1 MNQTTLVV
9 HHREHISLSEALSA
23 FVEVGGEGAVAL
35 LYSPHSCEFAALAS
49 GELRGSDS
57 RPVDL
62 LPVFE
67 ARVFS
72 TDAELRWL
80 NDPGHAKRH
89 RAVILAEQ
97 DYSASLGDSW
107 NKKLIP
113 VISTLN
119 QTYLLWGEGTAHR
132 DQKGQPLAPG
142 WSLLGTPR
150 IGGLAVPVP
159 GVTRQ
164 DQRVLLK
171 TIEYL
176 AEVDHGN
183 VVIQDERLHGL
194 EVENGSR

>member
-23 FVEVGGEGAVAL
+23 FVEVGGEGSVAL
-35 LYSPHSCEFAALAS
+35 LHSPHSCEFAALAS
-49 GELRGSDS
+49 GELRSSDG

-67 ARVFS
+67 ARVFG
-72 TDAELRWL
+72 TYAELRWL

-107 NKKLIP
+107 NKKAIP
-113 VISTLN
+113 VIGTLD
-119 QTYLLWGEGTAHR
+119 QTYLLWGEGTDRR
-132 DQKGQPLAPG
+132 DKKGHSLTRG
-142 WSLLGTPR
+142 WSILGTPR

-159 GVTRQ
+159 AVTRQ
-164 DQRVLLK
+164 NQRVLLK

-176 AEVDHGN
+176 AEVDYGN
-183 VVIQDERLHGL
+183 VVVQDERLCGL
-194 EVENGSR
+194 EVENG

>member
-1 MNQTTLVV
+1 MNETTLVV
-9 HHREHISLSEALSA
+9 HHRERVSLSEALSA
-23 FVEVGGEGAVAL
+23 FVKVGGEGAVAL
-35 LYSPHSCEFAALAS
+35 LYSPHLCEFAALSS
-49 GELRGSDS
+49 GELRGSDG

-72 TDAELRWL
+72 KDLELRWL

-97 DYSASLGDSW
+97 DYSAPLGDLW
-107 NKKLIP
+107 NKKSRP
-113 VISTLN
+113 VIGTLD
-119 QTYLLWGEGTAHR
+119 QTYLLWGGGTER
-132 DQKGQPLAPG
+132 RNQKGRPVAEG

-159 GVTRQ
+159 GVNRQ

-183 VVIQDERLHGL
+183 VVIQDERLCGL
-194 EVENGSR
+194 EVECG